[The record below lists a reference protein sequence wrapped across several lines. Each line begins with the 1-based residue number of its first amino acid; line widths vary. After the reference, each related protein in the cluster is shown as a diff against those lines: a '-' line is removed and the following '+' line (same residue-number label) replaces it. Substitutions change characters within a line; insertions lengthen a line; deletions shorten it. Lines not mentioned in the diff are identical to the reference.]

1 MSRED
6 LQRRLL
12 HAIDNPVKLE
22 NIEGVFQDFRQFTR
36 EEFEVMQ
43 EKGWFEGFK
52 WEESPYYKPE
62 PEQTPE
68 QKARDL
74 ERKKMI
80 TQVVG
85 AEWKYDDESLDQYK
99 FRRYGIPIPIQDSI
113 GGTIGN
119 VQKIEQPRQPERRK
133 NRKRRTNSP

>member
-133 NRKRRTNSP
+133 NRKRRTNRP

>member
-119 VQKIEQPRQPERRK
+119 VQKVEQPSQPERRK
-133 NRKRRTNSP
+133 NRKRRTNRP

>member
-68 QKARDL
+68 QKARDI

-119 VQKIEQPRQPERRK
+119 VQKVEQPRQPERRK
-133 NRKRRTNSP
+133 NRKRRTNRP

>member
-119 VQKIEQPRQPERRK
+119 VQEVEQPRQPERRK
-133 NRKRRTNSP
+133 NRKRRTNRP

>member
-1 MSRED
+1 MSREG
-6 LQRRLL
+6 LKKRLL
-12 HAIDNPVKLE
+12 DAINNPVKLE

-119 VQKIEQPRQPERRK
+119 VQKVEQPRQPERRK
-133 NRKRRTNSP
+133 NRKRRTNRP

>member
-113 GGTIGN
+113 GGTIGD
-119 VQKIEQPRQPERRK
+119 VQKVEQPRQPERRK
-133 NRKRRTNSP
+133 NRKRRTNRP

>member
-119 VQKIEQPRQPERRK
+119 VPKVEQPRQPERRK
-133 NRKRRTNSP
+133 NRKRRTNRP

>member
-12 HAIDNPVKLE
+12 HAIDNPGKLE
-22 NIEGVFQDFRQFTR
+22 NIDGVFQHFRQFTR
-36 EEFEVMQ
+36 EEFEVMK
-43 EKGWFEGFK
+43 EKGWFEGFD
-52 WEESPYYKPE
+52 WDDSPYTKPE
-62 PEQTPE
+62 PKLTPE
-68 QKARDL
+68 EKARDL

-80 TQVVG
+80 TQVGG

-119 VQKIEQPRQPERRK
+119 VQKVEQPRQPERRK
-133 NRKRRTNSP
+133 NRKRRTNRP

>member
-85 AEWKYDDESLDQYK
+85 AEWKFDDESLDQYK
-99 FRRYGIPIPIQDSI
+99 ERRYGIPIPNTTE
-113 GGTIGN
+113 GTKKDLPTTKYN
-119 VQKIEQPRQPERRK
+119 RRQQR
-133 NRKRRTNSP
+133 

>member
-119 VQKIEQPRQPERRK
+119 VQKVEQPRQPERRK
-133 NRKRRTNSP
+133 NRKRRTNRP

>member
-68 QKARDL
+68 QKAQAL
-74 ERKKMI
+74 ERKKKI

-119 VQKIEQPRQPERRK
+119 VQKVEQPRQPERRK
-133 NRKRRTNSP
+133 NRKRRTNRP